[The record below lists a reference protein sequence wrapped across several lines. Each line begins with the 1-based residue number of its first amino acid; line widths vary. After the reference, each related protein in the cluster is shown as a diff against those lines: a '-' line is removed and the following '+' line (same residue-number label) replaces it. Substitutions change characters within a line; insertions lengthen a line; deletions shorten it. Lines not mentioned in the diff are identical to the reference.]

1 MKRLVKILGTV
12 IFSLIIIIAIG
23 GYLFVRNFDLNQYKS
38 YVEDIVDKQLGRKLA
53 IKGNASVGISL
64 IPTLVV
70 EDVELAN
77 APWAAQPQMV
87 KVQRLEIKLSLLPL
101 LHKQVVID
109 NIELVRPE
117 IYLET
122 AADGKNNWDF
132 GTSAQK
138 VDVNEVLKPD
148 NASLTPQKQELIRKA
163 ESKTANPAA
172 AVLAGFAAKNVSI
185 ADGVVQYADA
195 KTGKTTKVIINAF
208 NLEEESMDDN
218 ITAAFDAVFDGQ
230 TIKGKTVLGSLNT
243 LLDGEAPYPF
253 DLNAS
258 AYGINLTAL
267 GTARDLFGEPA
278 YAADIN
284 VYNPAGNM
292 GAPETTLK
300 ASITGTLK
308 NVAAEI
314 KTLNVVNN
322 LITGKVRADISG
334 KVPSIN
340 ATLNS
345 DEINLQNFNSSSNFA
360 FELPSIISAAEA
372 SPLVPDMAVPYD
384 VMKQVNAKL
393 DLKVKKLVVNPGMS
407 ADNVSVGANLQNGV
421 LNVNPLQLN
430 FGGGDIAG
438 TLTVNANTKSLK
450 LDVTSSNI
458 LLQNLHQEFQIA
470 GPGDFGIVSGGNTDI
485 KITLTAAGSTYRQ
498 LVQSLSGQI
507 IGIVNESVIQ
517 TGNVSFFTGNFISQ
531 LLNVMPFVKNSNQK
545 MELNC
550 AVVRADLG
558 GGKAVFPKG
567 IALQSNLLK
576 LVSNGSVNL
585 INDKIDFDVRPFSG
599 KIVDTNAVQALSSFI
614 KVKGTI
620 ENPKIAL
627 DDKAALKSV
636 VGVALT
642 GPAYLGSKLVDADP
656 APCYT
661 ALQGTPYQ
669 NKFPAPTAAEKAATD
684 VYNGAG
690 DAVDDSVKAV
700 KDTVKGT
707 AKGLEDT
714 AKGILNMFKQ
724 PKGK

>member
-1 MKRLVKILGTV
+1 M
-12 IFSLIIIIAIG
+12 
-23 GYLFVRNFDLNQYKS
+23 
-38 YVEDIVDKQLGRKLA
+38 
-53 IKGNASVGISL
+53 
-64 IPTLVV
+64 
-70 EDVELAN
+70 
-77 APWAAQPQMV
+77 
-87 KVQRLEIKLSLLPL
+87 
-101 LHKQVVID
+101 
-109 NIELVRPE
+109 
-117 IYLET
+117 
-122 AADGKNNWDF
+122 
-132 GTSAQK
+132 
-138 VDVNEVLKPD
+138 
-148 NASLTPQKQELIRKA
+148 
-163 ESKTANPAA
+163 
-172 AVLAGFAAKNVSI
+172 
-185 ADGVVQYADA
+185 
-195 KTGKTTKVIINAF
+195 
-208 NLEEESMDDN
+208 
-218 ITAAFDAVFDGQ
+218 
-230 TIKGKTVLGSLNT
+230 
-243 LLDGEAPYPF
+243 DGEAPYPF

-345 DEINLQNFNSSSNFA
+345 DKINLQNFNSSSNFA

-372 SPLVPDMAVPYD
+372 SPLVPDTAVPYD

-669 NKFPAPTAAEKAATD
+669 NKFPAPTAVEKAATD